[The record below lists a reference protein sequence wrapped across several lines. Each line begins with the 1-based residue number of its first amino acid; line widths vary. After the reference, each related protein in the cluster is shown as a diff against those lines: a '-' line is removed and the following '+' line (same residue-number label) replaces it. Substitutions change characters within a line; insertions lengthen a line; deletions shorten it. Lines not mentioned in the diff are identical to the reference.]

1 MVVMHETLIYA
12 VYYAPRG
19 RLRLYRLGR
28 DIAERHLF
36 PTDLLVGIIGAEGA
50 GKSTLIRGLFP
61 GLELTNDDEGINL
74 RTAPIFDFNETDR
87 FGPHT
92 YHIDVRYEQA
102 FHQLWEIA
110 EVVTEAIKHRRRV
123 IVEHFDLLY
132 PHLDFNAQIIL
143 GIGEEVVVARPN
155 VFGPHP
161 DAIKEIVYHTV
172 KYRKMAHSAE
182 DITSLIL
189 SKDYGIPIPQFH
201 SDVKHGFVIGFS
213 EPPPIIDLKK
223 LEADVNSYIARD
235 LPIVPV
241 GENHIRIGGE
251 IMECTGVRTHV
262 TSSGQIESFRL
273 LPALR
278 FNPIEREHLLV
289 GIVGDGREDA
299 GFDHILK
306 IAG

>member
-50 GKSTLIRGLFP
+50 GKSTLIRGVFP

-74 RTAPIFDFNETDR
+74 RAAPLFDFDEADR

-110 EVVTEAIKHRRRV
+110 DAVATAIRHRRRV
-123 IVEHFDLLY
+123 VVEHFDLLY
-132 PHLDFNAQIIL
+132 PHLKFNAQIIL

-161 DAIKEIVYHTV
+161 EAIREIVYRTV
-172 KYRKMAHSAE
+172 KFRKMAHSAE

-189 SKDYGIPIPQFH
+189 SRQYGYPIPDLH
-201 SDVKHGFVIGFS
+201 SDVKHGFVIGFAD
-213 EPPPIIDLKK
+213 PPAIDLKK
-223 LEADVNSYIARD
+223 LEADVLDYIRRD
-235 LPIVPV
+235 LPIMPAD
-241 GENHIRIGGE
+241 EEHIRIGDE
-251 IMECTGVRTHV
+251 VMECTGIRTHMKS
-262 TSSGQIESFRL
+262 TGEIESFRL
-273 LPALR
+273 LPELR
-278 FNPIEREHLLV
+278 FDPIDQRHLLV
-289 GIVGDGREDA
+289 GVVGDAREEP
-299 GFDHILK
+299 GFDRILK
-306 IAG
+306 IVG

>member
-50 GKSTLIRGLFP
+50 GKSTLIRGVFP

-74 RTAPIFDFNETDR
+74 RAAPLFDFDEADR

-110 EVVTEAIKHRRRV
+110 EAVATAIRHRRRV
-123 IVEHFDLLY
+123 VVEHFDLLY
-132 PHLDFNAQIIL
+132 PHLNFNAQIIL

-161 DAIKEIVYHTV
+161 EAIREIVYRTV
-172 KYRKMAHSAE
+172 KFRKMAHSAE

-189 SKDYGIPIPQFH
+189 SRQYGYPIPDLH
-201 SDVKHGFVIGFS
+201 SDVKHGFVIGFAD
-213 EPPPIIDLKK
+213 PPAIDLKK
-223 LEADVNSYIARD
+223 LEADVLDYIRRD
-235 LPIVPV
+235 LPIMPAD
-241 GENHIRIGGE
+241 EEHIRIGDE
-251 IMECTGVRTHV
+251 VMECTGIRTHMKS
-262 TSSGQIESFRL
+262 TGEIESFRL
-273 LPALR
+273 LPELR
-278 FNPIEREHLLV
+278 FDPIDQRHLLV
-289 GIVGDGREDA
+289 GVVGDAREEP
-299 GFDHILK
+299 GFDRILK
-306 IAG
+306 IVG

>member
-50 GKSTLIRGLFP
+50 GKSTLIRGVFP

-74 RTAPIFDFNETDR
+74 RAAPLFDFDEADR

-110 EVVTEAIKHRRRV
+110 EAVATAIRHRRRV
-123 IVEHFDLLY
+123 VVEHFDLLY
-132 PHLDFNAQIIL
+132 PHLNFNAQVIL

-161 DAIKEIVYHTV
+161 ETIREIVYRTV
-172 KYRKMAHSAE
+172 KFRKMAHSAE

-189 SKDYGIPIPQFH
+189 SRQYGYPIPDLH
-201 SDVKHGFVIGFS
+201 SDVKHGFVIGFAD
-213 EPPPIIDLKK
+213 PPAIDLKK
-223 LEADVNSYIARD
+223 LEADVLDYIRRD
-235 LPIVPV
+235 LPIMPAD
-241 GENHIRIGGE
+241 EEHIRIGDE
-251 IMECTGVRTHV
+251 VMECTGIRTHMKS
-262 TSSGQIESFRL
+262 TGEIESFRL
-273 LPALR
+273 LPELR
-278 FNPIEREHLLV
+278 FDPIDQRHLLV
-289 GIVGDGREDA
+289 GVVGDAREEP
-299 GFDHILK
+299 GFDRILK
-306 IAG
+306 IVG

>member
-19 RLRLYRLGR
+19 RMRLYRLGR

-50 GKSTLIRGLFP
+50 GKSTLIHGIFP

-74 RTAPIFDFNETDR
+74 RSAPIFDFNEADR

-110 EVVTEAIKHRRRV
+110 EAVSNAIRHRRRV
-123 IVEHFDLLY
+123 VVEHFDLLY
-132 PHLDFNAQIIL
+132 PHLNFNAQIIL
-143 GIGEEVVVARPN
+143 GVGEEVVVARPN

-161 DAIKEIVYHTV
+161 EAIRDIVYRTV

-189 SKDYGIPIPQFH
+189 ARQYGYPIPDLH

-213 EPPPIIDLKK
+213 APPAIDLKK
-223 LEADVNSYIARD
+223 LEQDILSVIAQD
-235 LPIVPV
+235 LPITPAD
-241 GENHIRIGGE
+241 EEHIRIGDE
-251 IMECTGVRTHV
+251 VMECTGIRTHV
-262 TSSGQIESFRL
+262 KSTGQIESFRL
-273 LPALR
+273 LPELR
-278 FNPIEREHLLV
+278 FNPIDQQHLLV
-289 GIVGDGREDA
+289 GIVGDSLEEA
-299 GFDHILK
+299 GFDRILK
-306 IAG
+306 IVG